1 MAWLDIIKSIFMEQF
16 TIEHEGKEY
25 LVVGSGYKYQLQY
38 SDSRQALL
46 IHYPGDNLWMF
57 KSTNEMENDP
67 SLARE
72 LGTLIEERLAYNYF
86 SEF

>member
-1 MAWLDIIKSIFMEQF
+1 MEPF

-25 LVVGSGYKYQLQY
+25 LVVGSGYEYRLQY

-46 IHYPGDNLWMF
+46 IHYPADNLWMF
-57 KSTNEMENDP
+57 KSTDEMKSD
-67 SLARE
+67 SFLARE
-72 LGTLIEERLAYNYF
+72 LGILIEERLAYNYF

>member
-1 MAWLDIIKSIFMEQF
+1 MEPF

-25 LVVGSGYKYQLQY
+25 LVVGSGYEYRLQY

-46 IHYPGDNLWMF
+46 IHYPADNLWMF
-57 KSTNEMENDP
+57 KSTDEMESD
-67 SLARE
+67 SFLARE
-72 LGTLIEERLAYNYF
+72 LGILIEERLAYNYF